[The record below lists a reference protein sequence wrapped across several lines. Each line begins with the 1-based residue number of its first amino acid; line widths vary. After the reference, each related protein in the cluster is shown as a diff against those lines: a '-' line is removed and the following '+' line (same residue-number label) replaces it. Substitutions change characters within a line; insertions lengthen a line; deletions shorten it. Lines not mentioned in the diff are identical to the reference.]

1 MNRGVKRKPEAF
13 LLRVE
18 KGALVPA
25 DHATVLRLREK
36 GYRPGDEL
44 EAELRK
50 ARNPKFHRLAHAF
63 GRVVADNLDEFEGI
77 PAHNVLKRLQLEAG
91 LACDEM
97 LIKVPGVGACV
108 HRIPRSL
115 SFASMDETEFSEF
128 YTALC
133 RHVAKHYW
141 PGLTEDQVEQ
151 MALMMP
157 EAA

>member
-1 MNRGVKRKPEAF
+1 MSAKKARESF

-18 KGALVPA
+18 KGALVPT
-25 DHATVLRLREK
+25 DNATRLRLREK

-50 ARNPKFHRLAHAF
+50 ARNPGFHRLAHAF
-63 GRVVADNLDEFEGI
+63 GRVLADNLDEFEGI

-128 YTALC
+128 YAALC
-133 RHVAKHYW
+133 RYVAKHYW
-141 PGLTEDQVEQ
+141 PGLTEDQVAELAA
-151 MALMMP
+151 MFP

>member
-1 MNRGVKRKPEAF
+1 MKRKPETF

-25 DHATVLRLREK
+25 DHATTLRLREK

-50 ARNPKFHRLAHAF
+50 ARNPGFHRLAHAF
-63 GRVVADNLDEFEGI
+63 GRVLADNLDEFTGI
-77 PAHNVLKRLQLEAG
+77 PAHNVLKRLQLETG
-91 LACDEM
+91 IACDEM
-97 LIKVPGVGACV
+97 MIKVPGVGACV

-115 SFASMDETEFSEF
+115 SFASMDELEFNEF

-133 RHVAKHYW
+133 RFVAKHYW
-141 PGLTEDQVEQ
+141 PGLTEQQVAD
-151 MALMMP
+151 MAAMMP